1 MRVEVHFYNSMAKY
15 AKGQTSGQ
23 MIVGDDA
30 TLGNLLHVLAIS
42 RGEIFIL
49 FDNGRGLLAGP
60 RGHVEFGARLGEGDR
75 LAFLGPIPFGRAYG
89 TPVV

>member
-1 MRVEVHFYNSMAKY
+1 MPVEVHFYNSMAKY
-15 AKGQTSGQ
+15 AKGKISGQ

-30 TLGNLLHVLAIS
+30 TLGDLLHVLAIPRS
-42 RGEIFIL
+42 EIFIL

-60 RGHVEFGARLGEGDR
+60 RGHVELGVRLGAGDR
-75 LAFLGPIPFGRAYG
+75 LAFLGPIPFGCAYG